1 MSKEQIKQAL
11 YNARL
16 DFDCIGEDLQAE
28 IDNLTDSELIR
39 LYNDYCVAE

>member
-1 MSKEQIKQAL
+1 MNKEEMKQAL

-28 IDNLTDSELIR
+28 IDNLTDSELMR

>member
-1 MSKEQIKQAL
+1 MSKEEIKQAL

-39 LYNDYCVAE
+39 LYNEYCVAE